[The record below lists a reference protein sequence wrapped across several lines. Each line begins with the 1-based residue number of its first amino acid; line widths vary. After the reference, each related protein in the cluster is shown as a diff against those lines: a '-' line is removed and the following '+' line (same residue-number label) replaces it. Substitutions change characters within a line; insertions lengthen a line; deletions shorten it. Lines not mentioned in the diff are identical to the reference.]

1 MRITPTAMARTTR
14 KVLTTAAVAA
24 AVTGL
29 TMLSGGTASASS
41 TTLLADSC
49 TQLVQG
55 RIGDDILLR
64 GESVRDLV
72 KQGAKE
78 AQTIAVV
85 HHLTI
90 WPDHLARE
98 IAKEQLPVGSVPNAQ
113 GGTIT
118 GSALGSAV
126 RAALKDSAG
135 IGVLG
140 ETKET
145 TLSTIANKVAG
156 NCGLPV
162 AATNYTSPSS
172 PRDDNPSSPS
182 SPSSPSAPGQDGGTS
197 ATPGT
202 GALEGTGGAT
212 VPPRDYGDIPAV
224 SPPSAGIGVPPD
236 LRYPPSSGIPGQ
248 PSSPEFGILGADS
261 DDNGARAGQGDDVRN
276 AGNADAIAA
285 PPSQTAVQ
293 LPMLLA
299 VVALAGVTAALVRTW
314 VLRRT

>member
-41 TTLLADSC
+41 QTLLADSC
-49 TQLVQG
+49 TQMVQG
-55 RIGDDILLR
+55 RIGDDILLK
-64 GESVRDLV
+64 GDSLKDLV

-78 AQTIAVV
+78 AKSIVLV
-85 HHLTI
+85 HDLTI

-118 GSALGSAV
+118 GDAVGSAV

-145 TLSTIANKVAG
+145 TLRTIANKVAG

-172 PRDDNPSSPS
+172 PRNDNPSTPSSPS
-182 SPSSPSAPGQDGGTS
+182 SPSSPDQGGTS

-224 SPPSAGIGVPPD
+224 SPPSAGIGVPPG

-261 DDNGARAGQGDDVRN
+261 DDNGAKAGQGDDVRN
-276 AGNADAIAA
+276 AGNADVIAA